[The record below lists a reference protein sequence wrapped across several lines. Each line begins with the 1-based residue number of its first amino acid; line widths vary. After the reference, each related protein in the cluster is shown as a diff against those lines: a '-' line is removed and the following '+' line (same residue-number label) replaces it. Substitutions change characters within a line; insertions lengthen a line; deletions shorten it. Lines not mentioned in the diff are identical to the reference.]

1 MPSPALGYSAAA
13 VAILFFGSNF
23 LPVKRFNSGNGIYF
37 CWVMCA
43 AIWVCGMAYYTG
55 LCVADGECPSFQ
67 PLAMLGGAIWCTGN
81 LLCVPVI
88 KAIGMGLGLSLW
100 CGSSLLCGWASAHF
114 GILGVSADPAPAR
127 PALQYAGV
135 AIAALA
141 ILVFA
146 SINPSSSGTDS
157 NTNGASNAKGRDED
171 GVVVALRR
179 GGVVKGD
186 EPHTVSLLSGE
197 SSAVRHDGH
206 APLSLQ
212 VESAPRPSPS
222 AAANGEEDD
231 ASWVDALPAGVRKVV
246 GVVLALFAGIFFG
259 VNFNPAQYVANHPDK
274 FPGASPPDRLAD
286 YAFAHFSGIFASAT
300 IYMLAYGVVAG
311 NAPKLYPRITVP
323 AMISG
328 VMWAIAQIS
337 FFYANANIGQ
347 SISFPLISV
356 GPSLVGALWGVFLLR
371 EISGK
376 RNLGLLAAAF
386 ALAIAAS
393 TCIALSK

>member
-1 MPSPALGYSAAA
+1 
-13 VAILFFGSNF
+13 
-23 LPVKRFNSGNGIYF
+23 
-37 CWVMCA
+37 MCA

-171 GVVVALRR
+171 GVVV
-179 GGVVKGD
+179 
-186 EPHTVSLLSGE
+186 SLLSGE
-197 SSAVRHDGH
+197 SSALRHDRDGH

-212 VESAPRPSPS
+212 VESASRPSPS
-222 AAANGEEDD
+222 AATNGEEDD

-259 VNFNPAQYVANHPDK
+259 VNFNPAQ
-274 FPGASPPDRLAD
+274 
-286 YAFAHFSGIFASAT
+286 
-300 IYMLAYGVVAG
+300 
-311 NAPKLYPRITVP
+311 
-323 AMISG
+323 
-328 VMWAIAQIS
+328 
-337 FFYANANIGQ
+337 
-347 SISFPLISV
+347 
-356 GPSLVGALWGVFLLR
+356 
-371 EISGK
+371 
-376 RNLGLLAAAF
+376 
-386 ALAIAAS
+386 
-393 TCIALSK
+393 